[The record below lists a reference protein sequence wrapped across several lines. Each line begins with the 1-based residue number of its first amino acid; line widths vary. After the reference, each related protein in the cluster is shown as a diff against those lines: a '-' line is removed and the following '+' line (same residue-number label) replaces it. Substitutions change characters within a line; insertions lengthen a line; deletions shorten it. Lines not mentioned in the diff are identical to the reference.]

1 MSAPAWMGD
10 GELVSPKDNELEP
23 AVTVMFVGLELL
35 TDWYVPDWRS
45 GWLKFVSL
53 GGAKS

>member
-1 MSAPAWMGD
+1 MGD